1 LTDLDKLRGT
11 EREVALERALG
22 MTASDINEQSKGHV
36 ELSED
41 VLAIRELSEAIEAA
55 VRGNDGALGLDWG
68 D

>member
-1 LTDLDKLRGT
+1 
-11 EREVALERALG
+11 

-41 VLAIRELSEAIEAA
+41 VLAVRELSEAIEAA